1 MLGCSAAQTQPA
13 LQLLAAPQHK
23 KLCASTMRTHLKI
36 PKLSVSVCCSLM
48 YQFQVSVQ
56 EGALIAKAAV
66 TSGSL
71 SALGD
76 ILAQLLVK
84 TQLKES
90 HDIDKQFELE
100 RTARM
105 FSFGLVLYG
114 VHPTCPTPRYHGAS
128 RIHMIVTGT
137 FAGPFQHFWYRALS
151 NWFPG
156 TGLRSFGIKVGL
168 NQLVLG
174 PLVLCTAFAW
184 NLGLQQQADKIPGKI
199 SKDMFP
205 TLVNGWKF
213 WVPAASLNFFFVPL
227 QHQVLWMSLCG
238 VLWTGY
244 ISFASYNSANAIT
257 VR

>member
-1 MLGCSAAQTQPA
+1 MCGMLGCSAAQTQPA

-84 TQLKES
+84 TQLKRS
-90 HDIDKQFELE
+90 DNIDKQFELE

-105 FSFGLVLYG
+105 FSFGLLLYG
-114 VHPTCPTPRYHGAS
+114 AHQQPSHTPHPTPR
-128 RIHMIVTGT
+128 RISHPSYTHENVCRTVS
-137 FAGPFQHFWYRALS
+137 AL
-151 NWFPG
+151 
-156 TGLRSFGIKVGL
+156 
-168 NQLVLG
+168 LV
-174 PLVLCTAFAW
+174 
-184 NLGLQQQADKIPGKI
+184 
-199 SKDMFP
+199 
-205 TLVNGWKF
+205 
-213 WVPAASLNFFFVPL
+213 
-227 QHQVLWMSLCG
+227 
-238 VLWTGY
+238 
-244 ISFASYNSANAIT
+244 
-257 VR
+257 